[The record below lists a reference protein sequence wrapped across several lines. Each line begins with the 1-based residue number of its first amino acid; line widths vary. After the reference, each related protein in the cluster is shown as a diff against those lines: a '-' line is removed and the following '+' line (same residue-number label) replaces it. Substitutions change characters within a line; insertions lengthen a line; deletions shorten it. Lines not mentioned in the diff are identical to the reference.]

1 LAAIAIGQNAGTLIN
16 DRSADLT
23 DNFFDMTDLYAPS
36 GMNENRPCEWR
47 EPDFHQDIDPDDDET
62 GLAGRIKEW

>member
-1 LAAIAIGQNAGTLIN
+1 
-16 DRSADLT
+16 
-23 DNFFDMTDLYAPS
+23 MTDLYAPS

-62 GLAGRIKEW
+62 GLAGRIKKW

>member
-47 EPDFHQDIDPDDDET
+47 EADFHQDIDPDDDET
-62 GLAGRIKEW
+62 GLAGRIKKS